1 MAASD
6 KIGAVMV
13 VGGGIAG
20 MQASLDLADSGY
32 RVYLVEKQPSIG
44 GTMAQLDKTFPT
56 NDCAMCIMAPKLVA
70 TGRHHNIDLITNAEV
85 AIVDGEAGNFNVTVK
100 QRSFRV
106 DPKKCTGC
114 GSCAQKCPIET
125 TNEYDE
131 GTKIRK
137 AIYVRYPQ
145 AVPLVY
151 SIDPEKCIGCGICAE
166 ECKAKAVEYD
176 QKDKVLE
183 VKVGS
188 IILTPGFDE
197 FNARLKTEYGYGVFK
212 NVVTSIEFE
221 RIMSATGPY
230 FGTILRP
237 SDGDIPA
244 KIAFIQCVGSRDEHC
259 GNEYCSSVCCMYAI
273 KEAVIAKEHTSQV
286 QPSIFF
292 MDMRAFGKEFDEY
305 YNRAEKEWGIKFVR
319 SRIASVS
326 EDPKTKNLKV
336 KYVDDGEPKEEEFN
350 MVVLSVGLR
359 PPADNE
365 VLARVMKFRLN
376 DDGFAQ
382 TNVFTPVETSRP
394 GIYVAGAFSS
404 PKDIPMTV
412 AEASGAA
419 AKAGG
424 VISSARNT
432 LVTKKEYPAE
442 ISVEGQGPRIGVFVC
457 HCGVN
462 IGGVVKVPE
471 VMEYAKSLPGVV
483 YAEQNLYTCSQ
494 DTQEKIKEKI
504 KELKLNRVVVASCTP
519 RTHEPLFQNTIRE
532 AGLNQYLFEMANIR
546 DQCSWIHMHEPKAAT
561 RKSKDLVRMAVAKAR
576 LLEPLQNLTMKVNQA
591 AMVVGGGVAGMT
603 AALEL
608 SKQGFKVHLVER
620 EKELGGVAKKLYYL
634 PSGDDPLKFV
644 QQLEKQ
650 VLSDKNITVHTGTKI
665 KMIDG
670 YVGNF
675 KTTFESGR
683 EIEHGA
689 VILAIGGQE
698 YKPVGEYLYGKNK
711 NVMTLLELKEKLHK
725 GEAKAK
731 EYVFI
736 QCVGSRE
743 KDHPNC
749 SRVCCTGTMTAAIEI
764 KKKDPSAKVYV
775 LYRDIRTYGFREKYY
790 KEAGNL
796 GVTFIRFD
804 DEDKPKVTE
813 KAGKLE
819 VRVTDDDTDK
829 EIVLRPDYLVL
840 ASGTRPQEDAGKLA
854 PMCKVPQT
862 KEGFFLEAHMKL
874 RPVDFATEGIYL
886 AGLAHGPKFID
897 ESIAQSLAA
906 VARATTVLSKTELE
920 AEGIIA
926 SIDDKLC
933 DGCGICVPTCEYK
946 ALEVIPA
953 KDDPKKKLVEV
964 NVGLCKGCGAC
975 VGSCPAGAL
984 TQKGY
989 RDDQIYAMI
998 DAMLEGDKPAKQ
1010 GVKQNE
1016 H

>member
-1 MAASD
+1 MAVTD

-20 MQASLDLADSGY
+20 MQSALDLADSGY
-32 RVYLVEKQPSIG
+32 KVYLVEKQPSIG

-70 TGRHHNIDLITNAEV
+70 TGRHHNINLITNAEI
-85 AIVDGEAGNFNVTVK
+85 AIVEGEAGNFTVTVK
-100 QRSFRV
+100 QHSFRV
-106 DPKKCTGC
+106 DPTKCTGC

-131 GTKIRK
+131 NTKVRK

-145 AVPLVY
+145 AVPLIY
-151 SIDPEKCIGCGICAE
+151 SIDPNKCIGCGICSE

-183 VKVGS
+183 IKVGS
-188 IILTPGFDE
+188 IILSPGFDE
-197 FNARLKTEYGYGVFK
+197 FNARLKSEYGYGVYQ

-259 GNEYCSSVCCMYAI
+259 GNEYCSSVCCMYSI

-286 QPSIFF
+286 KPSIFF

-305 YNRAEKEWGIKFVR
+305 YNRAQNEWGVRFVR
-319 SRIASVS
+319 SRVAAIT
-326 EDPKTKNLKV
+326 EDPKTKNLKIKFV
-336 KYVDDGEPKEEEFN
+336 EGGEPKEEEFQ
-350 MVVLSVGLR
+350 MVVLAVGLR
-359 PPADNE
+359 PPADAEN
-365 VLARVMKFRLN
+365 LSRIMKFRLN
-376 DDGFAQ
+376 DDGFAM
-382 TNVFTPVETSRP
+382 TGAFTPVETSRP
-394 GIYVAGAFSS
+394 GIFVGGAFSS

-412 AEASGAA
+412 ADASGAA
-419 AKAGG
+419 AKAGAE
-424 VISSARNT
+424 IASARGT
-432 LVTKKEYPAE
+432 LVTKKEYPKE
-442 ISVEGQGPRIGVFVC
+442 ISVEGQEPRIGVFVC

-471 VMEYAKSLPGVV
+471 VAEYAKTLPNVV

-494 DTQEKIKEKI
+494 DTQEKIKEKV

-532 AGLNQYLFEMANIR
+532 AGLNPYLFEMANIR
-546 DQCSWIHMHEPKAAT
+546 DQCSWIHMHEPRAAT
-561 RKSKDLVRMAVAKAR
+561 QKSKDLVRMAVAKSR
-576 LLEPLQNLTMKVNQA
+576 LLEPLQNLELKVNQA
-591 AMVVGGGVAGMT
+591 ALVVGGGVAGMT

-608 SKQGFKVHLVER
+608 AKQGFKVNLVEK
-620 EKELGGVAKKLYYL
+620 EKELGGNTKKLYYL
-634 PSGDDPLKFV
+634 PSGDDPLAFV
-644 QQLEKQ
+644 RELDKE
-650 VLSDKNITVHTGTKI
+650 VSANKNITVYTNAKI

-675 KTTFESGR
+675 KTTLESG
-683 EIEHGA
+683 EAFEHGA
-689 VILAIGGQE
+689 VILAIGGLE

-711 NVMTLLELKEKLHK
+711 NVLTLLELKERIHT
-725 GEAKAK
+725 GEAKGN

-743 KDHPNC
+743 PEKGHPNC
-749 SRVCCTGTMTAAIEI
+749 SRVCCTGTMTAAIEL
-764 KKKDPSAKVYV
+764 KKRDPAAKVFV

-790 KEAGNL
+790 KEASRL

-804 DEDKPKVTE
+804 DKDKPKVEE

-819 VRVTDDDTDK
+819 VKVKDEDTGKDIDLK
-829 EIVLRPDYLVL
+829 PDYLVL
-840 ASGTRPQEDAGKLA
+840 ASGTRPQPDAGALA

-874 RPVDFATEGIYL
+874 RPVDFATEGIYV
-886 AGLAHGPKFID
+886 AGLAHAPKFVD
-897 ESIAQSLAA
+897 ESIAQALAA
-906 VARATTVLSKTELE
+906 VSRATTILSKTTLE
-920 AEGIIA
+920 AEGIVA
-926 SIDDKLC
+926 SIDEDLC
-933 DGCGICVPTCEYK
+933 DGCGICVPICEYK
-946 ALEVIPA
+946 ALEVVPSK
-953 KDDPKKKLVEV
+953 KDATKKMVDV

-975 VGSCPAGAL
+975 VGACPAGAL

-989 RDDQIYAMI
+989 KDSQIYAMI
-998 DAMLEGDKPAKQ
+998 DAMFEGKPKQ
-1010 GVKQNE
+1010 EVKQ
-1016 H
+1016 

>member
-32 RVYLVEKQPSIG
+32 KVYLVEKQASIG

-70 TGRHHNIDLITNAEV
+70 TGRHHNIDLITNAEI
-85 AIVDGEAGNFNVTVK
+85 AIVDGDAGNFTVTVK
-100 QRSFRV
+100 QHSFRV

-114 GSCAQKCPIET
+114 GSCAQKCPVEW

-131 GTKIRK
+131 GTKMRK

-151 SIDPEKCIGCGICAE
+151 SIDPERCIGCGICAE

-197 FNARLKTEYGYGVFK
+197 FNARLKTEYGYGVYQ

-244 KIAFIQCVGSRDEHC
+244 KVAFIQCVGSRDEHC

-273 KEAVIAKEHTSQV
+273 KEAAIAKEHTSQV
-286 QPSIFF
+286 NPTIFF

-305 YNRAEKEWGIKFVR
+305 YNRAQNEWGIKFVR
-319 SRIASVS
+319 SRIAAVT
-326 EDPKTKNLKV
+326 ENPKTKNLIL
-336 KYVDDGEPKEEEFN
+336 KYVANGEPKEEEFN

-359 PPADNE
+359 PPVDNE
-365 VLARVMKFRLN
+365 TLSRVMKFRLN

-382 TNVFTPVETSRP
+382 TGAFSPVETSRP
-394 GIYVAGAFSS
+394 GIYVAGAFSA

-419 AKAGG
+419 AKAGS

-432 LVTKKEYPAE
+432 LITKKEYPKE
-442 ISVEGQGPRIGVFVC
+442 MSVEGQDARIGVFVC

-471 VMEYAKSLPGVV
+471 VMEYAKTLPNVV

-494 DTQEKIKEKI
+494 DAQERIKEKI
-504 KELKLNRVVVASCTP
+504 KEHKLNRVVVASCTP

-532 AGLNQYLFEMANIR
+532 AGLNAYLFEMANIR

-561 RKSKDLVRMAVAKAR
+561 KKSKDLVRMAVAKSR
-576 LLEPLQNLTMKVNQA
+576 LLEPLQNLTMKVNQSA
-591 AMVVGGGVAGMT
+591 LVVGGGVAGMT
-603 AALEL
+603 AALEIA
-608 SKQGFKVHLVER
+608 KQGYKVHLVEK

-634 PSGDDPLKFV
+634 PSGDDPLAYVRRLDKEV
-644 QQLEKQ
+644 T
-650 VLSDKNITVHTGTKI
+650 SNKNITVYTGAKI
-665 KMIDG
+665 RLIDG

-675 KTTFESGR
+675 KTSLESGE
-683 EIEHGA
+683 EIEHGI

-698 YKPVGEYLYGKNK
+698 YKPEGEYLYGKNK
-711 NVMTLLELKEKLHK
+711 SVMTLLELKERLHK
-725 GEAKAK
+725 GDPLGK

-743 KDHPNC
+743 KGHPNC

-764 KKKDPSAKVYV
+764 KKKDPKAKVYV

-804 DEDKPKVTE
+804 DEVKPKVEE
-813 KAGKLE
+813 KGGKLE
-819 VRVTDDDTDK
+819 VKVMDEDTGK
-829 EIVLRPDYLVL
+829 EIMLRPEYLVL
-840 ASGTRPQEDAGKLA
+840 ASGTRPQPDAGTLA

-874 RPVDFATEGIYL
+874 RPVDFATEGIYV
-886 AGLAHGPKFID
+886 AGLAHGPKFLD

-920 AEGIIA
+920 AEGIVA
-926 SIDDKLC
+926 RIDEDLC

-946 ALEVIPA
+946 ALEVVA
-953 KDDPKKKLVEV
+953 GKKDPKKKLVEV

-984 TQKGY
+984 TQMGY
-989 RDDQIYAMI
+989 RDSQITAMI
-998 DAMLEGDKPAKQ
+998 DAALEGQMPAKKE
-1010 GVKQNE
+1010 VKQNE

>member
-13 VGGGIAG
+13 VGGGISG
-20 MQASLDLADSGY
+20 MQSALDLADSGY
-32 RVYLVEKQPSIG
+32 KVYLVEKQSSIG

-70 TGRHHNIDLITNAEV
+70 TGRHNNIDLITNADI
-85 AIVDGEAGNFNVTVK
+85 AIVEGEEGNFTVTVK
-100 QRSFRV
+100 QRSLRV

-114 GSCAQKCPIET
+114 GSCAQKCPVET
-125 TNEYDE
+125 MNEYDE
-131 GTKIRK
+131 NTKFRK

-151 SIDPEKCIGCGICAE
+151 AIDAEKCIGCGICAE

-176 QKDKVLE
+176 QKDKILE
-183 VKVGS
+183 IKVGS
-188 IILTPGFDE
+188 IILSPGFDE
-197 FNARLKTEYGYGVFK
+197 FNARLKTEYGYGVYQ

-237 SDGDIPA
+237 SDGDIPE

-259 GNEYCSSVCCMYAI
+259 GNEYCSSVCCMYSI

-286 QPSIFF
+286 KPSIFF

-305 YNRAEKEWGIKFVR
+305 YNRAANEWGVRFVR
-319 SRIASVS
+319 SRVAAIG
-326 EDPKTKNLKV
+326 EDPKTKNLKI
-336 KYVDDGEPKEEEFN
+336 KYVEGGEPKEEEFQ
-350 MVVLSVGLR
+350 MVVLAVGLR
-359 PPADNE
+359 PPADAEN
-365 VLARVMKFRLN
+365 LSRIMKFRLN

-382 TNVFTPVETSRP
+382 TGAFTPVETSRP
-394 GIYVAGAFSS
+394 GIFVSGAFSS

-419 AKAGG
+419 AKAGT
-424 VISSARNT
+424 VIAPARNT
-432 LVTKKEYPAE
+432 LVTKKEYPKE
-442 ISVEGQGPRIGVFVC
+442 ISVEGLEPRIGVFIC

-471 VMEYAKSLPGVV
+471 VMEYAKTLPNVV

-519 RTHEPLFQNTIRE
+519 RTHEPLFQNTIKE
-532 AGLNQYLFEMANIR
+532 AGLNAYLFEMANIR

-561 RKSKDLVRMAVAKAR
+561 KKSKDLVRMAVAKSR
-576 LLEPLQNLTMKVNQA
+576 LLEPLQNLTLKVNQA
-591 AMVVGGGVAGMT
+591 AMVIGGGVTGMT

-608 SKQGFKVHLVER
+608 AKQGFKVSLVEK
-620 EKELGGVAKKLYYL
+620 EKELGGNTKKLYYL
-634 PSGDDPLKFV
+634 PSGDDPLAFV
-644 QQLEKQ
+644 KEL
-650 VLSDKNITVHTGTKI
+650 DKEISAHPNITVYTGAKI

-675 KTTFESGR
+675 KTTLESG
-683 EIEHGA
+683 EQIEHGA

-698 YKPVGEYLYGKNK
+698 YKPQGEYLYGKNK

-725 GEAKAK
+725 GEAKAN

-743 KDHPNC
+743 EGHPNC

-764 KKKDPSAKVYV
+764 KKKDPNAKVFV

-790 KEAGNL
+790 KEAGRL
-796 GVTFIRFD
+796 GVTFIRFED
-804 DEDKPKVTE
+804 KDKPKVDE
-813 KAGKLE
+813 KGGKLE
-819 VRVTDDDTDK
+819 VKVKDEDTGK
-829 EIVLRPDYLVL
+829 ELTLKPDYLVL
-840 ASGTRPQEDAGKLA
+840 ASGTRPQPDAGTLA

-886 AGLAHGPKFID
+886 AGLAHGPKFVD
-897 ESIAQSLAA
+897 ESIAQALAA
-906 VARATTVLSKTELE
+906 VSRATTVLSKTELE
-920 AEGIIA
+920 AEGIVAKIEE
-926 SIDDKLC
+926 SLC
-933 DGCGICVPTCEYK
+933 NGCGICVPICEYK
-946 ALEVIPA
+946 ALEVLPN
-953 KDDPKKKLVEV
+953 KKDPKKKIVEV

-975 VGSCPAGAL
+975 VGACPSGAL
-984 TQKGY
+984 TQMGY

-998 DAMLEGDKPAKQ
+998 DAMLEEPKPKQEAKQ
-1010 GVKQNE
+1010 
-1016 H
+1016 